1 MKIRIQATED
11 AKRAAKDEFQAIM
24 NAGEVML
31 SREAFVT
38 YRETKGTNTAEE
50 ANAIFDAI
58 TLYAGLES
66 DAQVNLA
73 EFEDYFVLV
82 AYLVVE
88 EFLIHEEETYKGP
101 WSGLSEKEIAA
112 YIDEETR
119 AF

>member
-66 DAQVNLA
+66 DSQVTSQQ
-73 EFEDYFVLV
+73 FVDYFVLV
-82 AYLVVE
+82 VTTVS
-88 EFLIHEEETYKGP
+88 HEYILGQKETYEGRMY
-101 WSGLSEKEIAA
+101 G
-112 YIDEETR
+112 
-119 AF
+119 